1 MTTDD
6 EPDPPEDWQ
15 PARSEAE
22 LFRRDAMSA
31 ERWAGFC
38 RWHIERVL
46 MTLRP
51 EDARRHLFTA
61 TEIRRFRL
69 RRH

>member
-6 EPDPPEDWQ
+6 DDDAPEAWE
-15 PARSEAE
+15 PARNEAE

-38 RWHIERVL
+38 RWVVDGLL